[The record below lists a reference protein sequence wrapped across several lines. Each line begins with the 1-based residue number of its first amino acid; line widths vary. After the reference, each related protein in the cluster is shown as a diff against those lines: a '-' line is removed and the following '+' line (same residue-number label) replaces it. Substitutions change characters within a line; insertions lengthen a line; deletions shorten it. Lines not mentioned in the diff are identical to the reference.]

1 MFFYIKRTR
10 DGLNPGESRSFYCL
24 RTIRK
29 CALASRC
36 KTGRLKEL
44 TSCGD
49 KASHQLSNDTIST
62 FIFVHFYHQAGLCFK
77 DRLWSECLKKKRKE
91 KSRGSRIS
99 EAVCVAFHCNV
110 HIISEHT
117 SKISNQSAQYARPGQ
132 WTVSPLWERRRIWL
146 MCSRSPRLWLIIITG
161 CWNNDFPSACSASR
175 RTRGIWRFFLWWLN
189 TWVWIW
195 GIKAGLD
202 TTKCALWSS
211 IQVINSALART
222 VNYSSWIIHNSATD
236 IVFFL
241 GGAKKKKCD
250 GVSPVEG
257 IWFSHFW
264 PENKWWLLHIPN
276 RKQNKYKTQEGNKD
290 RCMEG
295 RRWGILKNGQWIMK
309 NDSFLTMLKG

>member
-1 MFFYIKRTR
+1 MST
-10 DGLNPGESRSFYCL
+10 L
-24 RTIRK
+24 
-29 CALASRC
+29 LASTHQRFPINLLSMR
-36 KTGRLKEL
+36 GRD
-44 TSCGD
+44 SG
-49 KASHQLSNDTIST
+49 AS
-62 FIFVHFYHQAGLCFK
+62 
-77 DRLWSECLKKKRKE
+77 
-91 KSRGSRIS
+91 
-99 EAVCVAFHCNV
+99 
-110 HIISEHT
+110 
-117 SKISNQSAQYARPGQ
+117 P
-132 WTVSPLWERRRIWL
+132 PLRERRRIWL

-175 RTRGIWRFFLWWLN
+175 RTPGIWRFFLWWLN

-222 VNYSSWIIHNSATD
+222 VNYGSWIIHNSATD
-236 IVFFL
+236 IVFF
-241 GGAKKKKCD
+241 GGGGVGGQKKRKKCD

-257 IWFSHFW
+257 IWFSHLW

-276 RKQNKYKTQEGNKD
+276 RKQNKYKTQEGNED

-295 RRWGILKNGQWIMK
+295 RRRGILKNGQWIMK